1 MILRRPIRSE
11 LARRLETRA
20 LTYVAIE
27 GPIGSGTTALAT
39 RLARELDGRLILDRA
54 SENPFLA
61 DFYRDPGRFAFKT
74 QLFFTLS
81 RWMQQ
86 ETISQRDLFHP
97 LVISDYLFVKDRL
110 YASLTLDDRELA
122 LYEKLAGLLE
132 SEISRPDLVI
142 YLQCD
147 AVTLARRLKERGGEG
162 AQRISD
168 EYLVAV
174 VEAYNYYFL
183 HYEEAPLLI
192 LQGRD
197 LDSILDERFVEELLG
212 VLGEPQAGVRFW
224 NPLDRSERVET
235 EGDQPARDRPG
246 EHR

>member
-1 MILRRPIRSE
+1 MTLRPPIRSE
-11 LARRLETRA
+11 VARRLETRA

-27 GPIGSGTTALAT
+27 GSPGSGKTALAT

-61 DFYRDPGRFAFKT
+61 DFHRDSGRYAFKT

-86 ETISQRDLFHP
+86 ETITQRDLFHP
-97 LVISDYLFVKDRL
+97 LVISDYLFVKDRI

-122 LYEKLAGLLE
+122 LYEKLAGLME
-132 SEISRPDLVI
+132 EGISRPDLVI
-142 YLQCD
+142 YIQCD
-147 AVTLARRLKERGGEG
+147 AATLARRQRKRGAERE
-162 AQRISD
+162 RRLSD

-183 HYEEAPLLI
+183 HFEEAPLLI
-192 LQGRD
+192 LQGQD
-197 LDSILDERFVEELLG
+197 IDAILNERFVEDLLELLG
-212 VLGEPQAGVRFW
+212 EPHSGVRFW
-224 NPLDRSERVET
+224 NPEVRS
-235 EGDQPARDRPG
+235 G
-246 EHR
+246 ENG